1 MKTIA
6 IFLLVIFV
14 GFAGLCAEDRPP
26 LEIKNK
32 SSFQM
37 ESSGRNPF
45 WPIGFKPTAQMT
57 NLNGQRSGL
66 EIPLSA
72 FLLTSITLE
81 QGTRFAI
88 INGKTMQEGQQFSL
102 RSGTQS
108 YQLKVKSIEDGQVI
122 LACADGQILVPLR
135 RK

>member
-1 MKTIA
+1 MKTTIA
-6 IFLLVIFV
+6 FLLLSLL
-14 GFAGLCAEDRPP
+14 GFAGAFAEEHPSVDV
-26 LEIKNK
+26 KNK

-37 ESSGRNPF
+37 DGGGRNPF

-57 NLNGQRSGL
+57 NQSGRGAFDV
-66 EIPLSA
+66 PLSA

-102 RSGTQS
+102 RAGSQN
-108 YQLKVKSIEDGQVI
+108 YLLKVRSIEDGRVI
-122 LACADGQILVPLR
+122 LDCPDGQILVPLR

>member
-1 MKTIA
+1 MKTSA
-6 IFLLVIFV
+6 LFLLLIFI
-14 GFAGLCAEDRPP
+14 GFAALRADDRPA
-26 LEIKNK
+26 LEVKNK

-37 ESSGRNPF
+37 ESGRNPF

-57 NLNGQRSGL
+57 NLNAGRSGL
-66 EIPLSA
+66 DVPLSA

-88 INGKTMQEGQQFSL
+88 MNGKTMQEGQQFSL

-122 LACADGQILVPLR
+122 LTCPDGQILVPLR

>member
-6 IFLLVIFV
+6 ASLFVISI
-14 GFAGLCAEDRPP
+14 GFAALRADDRPP
-26 LEIKNK
+26 LEVKNK
-32 SSFQM
+32 SSFRM
-37 ESSGRNPF
+37 ENGRNPF
-45 WPIGFKPTAQMT
+45 WPIGFKPTAQMKS
-57 NLNGQRSGL
+57 LNAGRSGL
-66 EIPLSA
+66 DVPLSA

-88 INGKTMQEGQQFSL
+88 INGKTMQEGQEFSL

-108 YQLKVKSIEDGQVI
+108 YQLKIKSIEDGQVI
-122 LACADGQILVPLR
+122 LTCPDGQILVPLR

>member
-6 IFLLVIFV
+6 ICLLLSFAAS
-14 GFAGLCAEDRPP
+14 AGLRADDHPSVEP
-26 LEIKNK
+26 KNK

-37 ESSGRNPF
+37 DSGGRNPF
-45 WPIGFKPTAQMT
+45 WPIGYKPAAQMT
-57 NLNGQRSGL
+57 NLNGRSAAD
-66 EIPLSA
+66 IPLSA

-88 INGKTMQEGQQFSL
+88 VNGKTMQEGQQFSL

-108 YQLKVKSIEDGQVI
+108 YQLKVKAIEDGQVI
-122 LACADGQILVPLR
+122 LTCTEGDILVPLR

>member
-6 IFLLVIFV
+6 ASLLLSLLVF
-14 GFAGLCAEDRPP
+14 GALRAEDHPAV
-26 LEIKNK
+26 EVKNK

-37 ESSGRNPF
+37 DSGGRNPF
-45 WPIGFKPTAQMT
+45 WPIGFKPSASMT
-57 NLNGQRSGL
+57 NLSGRSAVDV
-66 EIPLSA
+66 PLSA

-102 RSGTQS
+102 RSGTQT
-108 YQLKVKSIEDGQVI
+108 YPLKVKSIQDGQVI
-122 LACADGQILVPLR
+122 LTCSDGEILVPLR

>member
-1 MKTIA
+1 MKTTA
-6 IFLLVIFV
+6 VCLLVSV
-14 GFAGLCAEDRPP
+14 LASAGLRADDHPS
-26 LEIKNK
+26 LEVKNK

-37 ESSGRNPF
+37 EGGRNPF

-57 NLNGQRSGL
+57 NVTGRMGFDV
-66 EIPLSA
+66 PLSA

-88 INGKTMQEGQQFSL
+88 INGKTMQEGQQFTL
-102 RSGTQS
+102 RAGSQS
-108 YQLKVKSIEDGQVI
+108 YQLKVRTIEDGRVI
-122 LACADGQILVPLR
+122 LDCPDGQILIPLR

>member
-1 MKTIA
+1 MKTTIA
-6 IFLLVIFV
+6 FLLLSSL
-14 GFAGLCAEDRPP
+14 GFAGAFAEEHPSVDV
-26 LEIKNK
+26 KNK
-32 SSFQM
+32 SFFQM
-37 ESSGRNPF
+37 DGGGRNPF
-45 WPIGFKPTAQMT
+45 WPIGFKPSAQLT
-57 NLNGQRSGL
+57 NTNGRSAVDV
-66 EIPLSA
+66 PLSA

-108 YQLKVKSIEDGQVI
+108 YQLKVKAIQDGQVV
-122 LACADGQILVPLR
+122 LTCSAGDILVPLR

>member
-1 MKTIA
+1 MKITVA
-6 IFLLVIFV
+6 SLLLSALIF
-14 GFAGLCAEDRPP
+14 GSAFADDHPP
-26 LEIKNK
+26 LQIKNK

-37 ESSGRNPF
+37 DSGGRDPF
-45 WPIGFKPTAQMT
+45 WPIGFKPSAQLA
-57 NLNGQRSGL
+57 NANGRSAADV
-66 EIPLSA
+66 PLSA

-108 YQLKVKSIEDGQVI
+108 YQLKVKAIQDGQVV
-122 LACADGQILVPLR
+122 LTCSAGDILVPLR

>member
-1 MKTIA
+1 MKTA
-6 IFLLVIFV
+6 TLALFLCLFV
-14 GFAGLCAEDRPP
+14 CAGLWADDHPP
-26 LEIKNK
+26 LEVKTK

-37 ESSGRNPF
+37 DGGGRNPF

-57 NLNGQRSGL
+57 NQSGRGAFDV
-66 EIPLSA
+66 PLSA

-102 RSGTQS
+102 RAGSQN
-108 YQLKVKSIEDGQVI
+108 YLLKVRSIEDGRVI
-122 LACADGQILVPLR
+122 LDCPDGQILVPLR

>member
-1 MKTIA
+1 MKTTSA
-6 IFLLVIFV
+6 CLLVILL
-14 GFAGLCAEDRPP
+14 GFAMLRAEDHPP
-26 LEIKNK
+26 LELKNK
-32 SSFQM
+32 SAFQLDGG
-37 ESSGRNPF
+37 GRNPF
-45 WPIGFKPTAQMT
+45 WPIGFKPAAQMT
-57 NLNGQRSGL
+57 NAHGRSAVDV
-66 EIPLSA
+66 PLSA

-108 YQLKVKSIEDGQVI
+108 YQLKVKAIQDGQVI
-122 LACADGQILVPLR
+122 LACSDGEILVPLR

>member
-1 MKTIA
+1 MKTTA
-6 IFLLVIFV
+6 VCLLLSLLAS
-14 GFAGLCAEDRPP
+14 AGLRADDHPP
-26 LEIKNK
+26 LEVKNK
-32 SSFQM
+32 SFFQM
-37 ESSGRNPF
+37 DSSGRNPF

-57 NLNGQRSGL
+57 NMTGRGRFDV
-66 EIPLSA
+66 PLSA

-102 RSGTQS
+102 RAGSQS
-108 YQLKVKSIEDGQVI
+108 YQLKVRSIEDGRVI
-122 LACADGQILVPLR
+122 LDCPDGQILIPLR